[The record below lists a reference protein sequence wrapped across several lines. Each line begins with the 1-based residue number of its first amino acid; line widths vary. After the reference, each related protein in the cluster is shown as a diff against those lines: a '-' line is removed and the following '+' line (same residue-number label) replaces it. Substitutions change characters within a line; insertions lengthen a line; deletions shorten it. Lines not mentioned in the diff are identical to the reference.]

1 VLTTAIQPSSVPV
14 ILDVGSCNF
23 YGLEDPAVQEF
34 LHILDGLISL
44 ENRFVLHMNRRKLSD
59 LLDNLEDQGKA
70 ELADRLGTLKFNS
83 ILPGHLVDQGF
94 DGLTILSVD
103 PNVSFGNPTQRI
115 LTPSQ
120 FKEEFLSAPDD
131 DSLIDPLQDASE
143 LQWNAS
149 LVEESDKKPDLVA
162 YVLFFLLYC
171 LGYTDGQTSP
181 VGLIPWNRGSRSPGG
196 RPDPQ
201 LSPGLGQQ
209 SDLVAEN
216 LPNQSSASIGIDL
229 PDQEPLPDNDPPPTG
244 GGVPR
249 PKPPAPSSGPSPAF
263 AVVASSD
270 SSSAGSSDSASF
282 SRSDSISPLGTDSL
296 TGMVS
301 DALWVSGVDSGAH
314 YRTSAISD
322 PITSPRTQ
330 SSPPL
335 LTVWSPETQSLPD
348 SVAQSLSASSST
360 QTDSSFPS
368 QDTEPE
374 ATALSPSTPHSA
386 PPATIAVITDP
397 EPIVAVSLPGAEPS
411 QLEPSLPPVDQSPV
425 DLNKGLVTSSPPVI
439 DSEPTLT
446 PAIDPDPTPAPATE
460 PVGSFSSVT
469 GPEPPGDSLI
479 PLSEEGEYQPVVTS
493 PFTPIVEVNGVIDAR
508 TGGTAQRSVELV
520 VSRDSAFD
528 STLGFYKIE
537 DEQGTIRDPLTGYA
551 LQPGD
556 SGYADLA
563 LSQRIASLDISPTF
577 QSTHTQQI
585 QLDWGLY
592 ASVLQVQPNT
602 VAAQTFFTFGAANA
616 DRLSHTQQINGQGLG
631 FEDLYG
637 GGDRDYN
644 DIVFQFKPLV

>member
-1 VLTTAIQPSSVPV
+1 VLTTTIQPSLVPV
-14 ILDVGSCNF
+14 ILDVGSCNS

-44 ENRFVLHMNRRKLSD
+44 ENRFVLHVNRRKLSD

-70 ELADRLGTLKFNS
+70 ELADRLGTLKFHS

-201 LSPGLGQQ
+201 LSPGLDEQ

-216 LPNQSSASIGIDL
+216 PPNQSSASIGADL
-229 PDQEPLPDNDPPPTG
+229 PDQGPWPDNDPPPTG

-249 PKPPAPSSGPSPAF
+249 PKSPAPSSGPSPAF

-270 SSSAGSSDSASF
+270 SSSAGSSDSAAP
-282 SRSDSISPLGTDSL
+282 SRSDSITPLGTLDSL

-301 DALWVSGVDSGAH
+301 DARWMSGVDSGAQ
-314 YRTSAISD
+314 YRTAEMRD
-322 PITSPRTQ
+322 PVTSPRTQ

-348 SVAQSLSASSST
+348 SVAQSLSTSSST

-374 ATALSPSTPHSA
+374 ATALSPSTPNSA

-411 QLEPSLPPVDQSPV
+411 QLEPSLPLVESNLV
-425 DLNKGLVTSSPPVI
+425 DLNKGLVTSSPPTI
-439 DSEPTLT
+439 APEL
-446 PAIDPDPTPAPATE
+446 APTPAPE
-460 PVGSFSSVT
+460 PAVSTPSEPPVI
-469 GPEPPGDSLI
+469 GPEPPGDLLI

-493 PFTPIVEVNGVIDAR
+493 PFTPIVEANGVIDAR

-592 ASVLQVQPNT
+592 APVLQVQPNIG
-602 VAAQTFFTFGAANA
+602 AAQTFFTFGAANP
-616 DRLSHTQQINGQGLG
+616 DRLSHTQQISVQGLG